1 MNQHTPLI
9 PEAGLP
15 EISDFV
21 GKARYPGSRDIEIH
35 REGLGPRFRG
45 DERWRDIWEVQ
56 I

>member
-1 MNQHTPLI
+1 MNPHTPLI

-21 GKARYPGSRDIEIH
+21 GKASYPGSSYIE
-35 REGLGPRFRG
+35 RCNMPLDPRLRG
-45 DERWRDIWEVQ
+45 DERRRDIWEVQ